1 MGYRIVVDSCGEF
14 TEEMQQ
20 DPHFTHAALHLEI
33 DGEQFIDDETFDRV
47 DFLKKAKAS
56 PNCPKSSCPSP
67 EVYRAAF
74 GCGEEHL
81 YAVTLSAELSGS
93 YNSAVLGQN
102 LYLEE
107 HPDAEDSCV

>member
-56 PNCPKSSCPSP
+56 PNCAGKNISM
-67 EVYRAAF
+67 R
-74 GCGEEHL
+74 
-81 YAVTLSAELSGS
+81 
-93 YNSAVLGQN
+93 
-102 LYLEE
+102 
-107 HPDAEDSCV
+107 